1 MVPLRCSGR
10 RSATPAYFGQGRA
23 EEGRRRSTAGPPL
36 CHEKRGKEKRRRR
49 RTDGATLRV
58 RGRQGVVVVDLSCW
72 PYGQE
77 PPPTSWVRVTA
88 SSSRPRR
95 ALPPFGGLRLPPPLA
110 SAGRRRAQVWTRP
123 LGKKK
128 RPRTVLQG
136 RSQTSPFLL
145 TTGWTLPRRRNL
157 SFPASLRRPGVGR
170 PRGGGGGGKF

>member
-95 ALPPFGGLRLPPPLA
+95 ARPPLA
-110 SAGRRRAQVWTRP
+110 DCVS
-123 LGKKK
+123 
-128 RPRTVLQG
+128 
-136 RSQTSPFLL
+136 
-145 TTGWTLPRRRNL
+145 LP
-157 SFPASLRRPGVGR
+157 PSLRF
-170 PRGGGGGGKF
+170 GGEEEGPSLDPPAWEEKAAENSLARAEPNLTLFANNWVDSAQKA